1 MAPPAAAA
9 AAEKR
14 TAVSDGN
21 NTNVSLPRKKRKTS
35 NASSSNASSSKA
47 GGEASSN
54 TVATAA
60 DPATAAASRMIRESR
75 LPRKKRK
82 ESYADSL
89 TILHQQ
95 QQQQQQQTAAAA
107 GATGGSSSVST
118 RSSSRLRKG
127 SQDSSAKESNH
138 SANTVLASAADAD
151 ANIDNALLPSPVR
164 KASQDSSITLQ
175 PLDDLL
181 GVSAKESFSVSNATS
196 DDAPVAV
203 AVASALAGTE
213 PLHNEDE
220 DGGGD
225 GKPAASQAAV
235 APAKNQKDTMNNG
248 SSALDHLEALNDSKK
263 PAAAAA
269 KSPLPKQQQ
278 QQQEKQDQQQ
288 QQQDDS
294 SNSFAS
300 SGHRLLMEA
309 IMMTSSTAAAGGG
322 GTGNTS
328 ERSGSGTTAAAAA
341 ATRAPVG
348 RERLDSFPPALGGS
362 GGGGRERLDSFPPHQ
377 GSGSGGGGGRERLD
391 SYVRERLDSQ
401 TFQGARDRLESWGGM
416 SDLSIPVGESL
427 MASAMVAASNL
438 HQGNLLLDA
447 DPAAAAAAPA
457 AAAGDID
464 RKPNAIPSRIS
475 LQRDRLNSVAS
486 LSEASVSGMMVD
498 GVDMSAGDLQA
509 FVAAAMASVGNQIS
523 ELAGAV
529 EDVAAAAGGGDSVGL
544 EDLRREMGVESDEAS
559 SGAPPIIGAAHDA
572 GAARRPRSWS
582 TSSGK
587 ISVDLDAVQAAVAAA
602 EAASGSL
609 GLSGSTSSSTNPKM
623 APPPQKVSSLSV
635 KPASRGERSRV
646 SRRSLPLKRTRAGSN
661 SSSGASGD
669 VTPRTKNERKAPASR
684 AKGAKT
690 TNKKKTK
697 RVPLKKRVKRT
708 SPEPD
713 GVKSSAS
720 TMPTPKVTDRSIAA
734 SAGLQILP
742 PVVKSSSLSAAAAKP
757 SLAKEKWEGFFTA
770 MVDFADERRA
780 EETKNM
786 SADEK
791 KNWVWDGHVPTNY
804 KTKDGKALGR
814 WINNQRSAHAKGS
827 LKKDREERLVSA
839 GLRWSVLATKNAFDD
854 MLKELEIYIDEQAK
868 QGIQWDGNVPTHYQ
882 IKKRAD
888 DGEDKNLG
896 RWVNRQRSLYQ
907 AGKLREDRQKALE
920 KLGLKWSMM
929 VSTSWESMFE
939 SLKLYA
945 AEMKEKNGGKWDG
958 NVPATYKTKD
968 DPPLSLGRWINR
980 QRAAY
985 AKKTLKKEYVDK
997 LSALGFRWSVYGSQ
1011 DGVVGDEDVG
1021 GAADGDKGASS
1032 AKNGDNNSKGGDT
1045 SGKENAEELVKPK
1058 ESESAAAPAAAA
1070 PEEAVEAP
1078 KEPTTE
1084 RAIGVTSH
1092 LV

>member
-1 MAPPAAAA
+1 MNNA
-9 AAEKR
+9 
-14 TAVSDGN
+14 TAVS
-21 NTNVSLPRKKRKTS
+21 
-35 NASSSNASSSKA
+35 
-47 GGEASSN
+47 
-54 TVATAA
+54 
-60 DPATAAASRMIRESR
+60 
-75 LPRKKRK
+75 
-82 ESYADSL
+82 
-89 TILHQQ
+89 
-95 QQQQQQQTAAAA
+95 
-107 GATGGSSSVST
+107 
-118 RSSSRLRKG
+118 
-127 SQDSSAKESNH
+127 
-138 SANTVLASAADAD
+138 
-151 ANIDNALLPSPVR
+151 
-164 KASQDSSITLQ
+164 
-175 PLDDLL
+175 
-181 GVSAKESFSVSNATS
+181 
-196 DDAPVAV
+196 
-203 AVASALAGTE
+203 
-213 PLHNEDE
+213 
-220 DGGGD
+220 
-225 GKPAASQAAV
+225 
-235 APAKNQKDTMNNG
+235 G
-248 SSALDHLEALNDSKK
+248 SSALDHLEALNDAKK
-263 PAAAAA
+263 PAAAAAAA
-269 KSPLPKQQQ
+269 KSPLSKQP
-278 QQQEKQDQQQ
+278 QEKQDHNHQQQ

-309 IMMTSSTAAAGGG
+309 IMMTSSTAAAPAGGG
-322 GTGNTS
+322 SGGGGGVGTGNTS

-341 ATRAPVG
+341 ATRIDHLLPNPAPVG
-348 RERLDSFPPALGGS
+348 RERLDSFPPALGGG

-377 GSGSGGGGGRERLD
+377 GGGSGSGGGGGGRERLD
-391 SYVRERLDSQ
+391 SYARERLDSQ

-416 SDLSIPVGESL
+416 SDLSIPVGDSL
-427 MASAMVAASNL
+427 MASAMVAATNL
-438 HQGNLLLDA
+438 HQGNLLLEA
-447 DPAAAAAAPA
+447 DPTAAAAAPA
-457 AAAGDID
+457 AAAAAGDND
-464 RKPNAIPSRIS
+464 RKPSAIPSRIS

-529 EDVAAAAGGGDSVGL
+529 EDVAAAAAGGDSVGL

-559 SGAPPIIGAAHDA
+559 SGGAPPMIGAAHDA

-661 SSSGASGD
+661 SSSAASGD
-669 VTPRTKNERKAPASR
+669 VTPRTKNEKKAPASSR

-697 RVPLKKRVKRT
+697 RVPLKKRVKRS

-720 TMPTPKVTDRSIAA
+720 TMPTPKVTNRSIAA

-742 PVVKSSSLSAAAAKP
+742 PVVKSSTSSAAAQKP
-757 SLAKEKWEGFFTA
+757 SLAQEKWEGFFTA
-770 MVDFADERRA
+770 MVEFADERRA

-791 KNWVWDGHVPTNY
+791 KKWVWDGHVPTNY

-839 GLRWSVLATKNAFDD
+839 GLKWSVLATKNAFDD

-907 AGKLREDRQKALE
+907 AGKLREDRQQALE

-945 AEMKEKNGGKWDG
+945 VEMKEKNGGKWDG

-1011 DGVVGDEDVG
+1011 DGVVGVEDG
-1021 GAADGDKGASS
+1021 GGADGDKGASP
-1032 AKNGDNNSKGGDT
+1032 AKNGDNNAKSENT

-1058 ESESAAAPAAAA
+1058 ESESAAAA

-1078 KEPTTE
+1078 TEP
-1084 RAIGVTSH
+1084 AIGVTSH